1 MWVSKWTS
9 VCQCEVCL
17 LCWARGLCLC
27 ICVAESV
34 CVQVQKVLCVE
45 QRGKDLCLH
54 IWAV

>member
-34 CVQVQKVLCVE
+34 CAQVQKVLCVE